1 MKSLAL
7 ALVLLLSFQ
16 QIFAQDPCDDLAI
29 VSIQYSPFTDTLILV
44 EVTNASEELFSYP
57 GFVLID
63 ANGDTLA
70 KEVVNYFGISGQSVH
85 LLTVRPG
92 VANPLDN
99 FQGTL
104 ELHTGFFES
113 FACSWP
119 INQGLCA
126 SETCDDFVIKFE
138 NWGGALV
145 LGDFEWSVTDSLGN
159 QVAAGTLTM
168 TAEEQYW
175 SNTLCLTPNKYSYHL
190 LALGEPSGGG
200 PTMFVQSGEWFGH
213 QSTSQ
218 YFSWKDGTTM
228 QVPFYLHCIAQEPN
242 AISETTNQSQPT
254 IHQNGASTTVQ
265 SSATITALLLY
276 ASDGKLIERW
286 NPNSTAF
293 TLPTSLP
300 AGLYVLYVNTASGNS
315 ALKVVVGQ

>member
-1 MKSLAL
+1 MKSLTL

-16 QIFAQDPCDDLAI
+16 QVFAQNPCDELAI
-29 VSIQYSPFTDTLILV
+29 VSIQYSPFTDTLIIV

-57 GFVLID
+57 GFVLIN

-70 KEVVNYFGISGQSVH
+70 KEVVNYFGIGGQSVH

-104 ELHTGFFES
+104 QLHTDFFAS
-113 FACSWP
+113 LACSWP
-119 INQGLCA
+119 INQSLCA

-145 LGDFEWSVTDSLGN
+145 LGDFEWSVADSLGN
-159 QVAAGTLTM
+159 QVASGTLTM

-175 SNTLCLTPNKYSYHL
+175 SNTLCLTPNRYSYQL
-190 LALGEPSGGG
+190 QALGEPSGGG
-200 PTMFVQSGEWFGH
+200 PTMLVQSGEWFGH
-213 QSTSQ
+213 QAISQ
-218 YFSWKDGTTM
+218 YFSWEEGTSM
-228 QVPFYLHCIAQEPN
+228 EVPFYLHCIASNP
-242 AISETTNQSQPT
+242 IGIRETTNQFQP
-254 IHQNGASTTVQ
+254 IIFQNGASTTVQ
-265 SSATITALLLY
+265 SSVTITTLLLF

-300 AGLYVLYVNTASGNS
+300 PGLYILQVHTSKGISTLNLVSWR
-315 ALKVVVGQ
+315 